1 MDVLDEKQ
9 NGAPPPMEVDEVVSV
24 RDRKSLRF
32 FVELEADITA
42 SQDEAFAS
50 KHMPDLGHDVKDFTV
65 YTWRLNNWKK
75 LEKKLTSPE
84 FDCGGHK
91 WSRPFSL
98 FHSILLI
105 FSRIF
110 KPLLSGEFSFFPLE
124 TRMRLQM
131 ILSLYISIMPTRKR
145 LRKDGTHVHS
155 SHWLSQTYMIQLST
169 QSAVR
174 LSPEC
179 PTAAFKLL
187 ILYLDANHRFIAE
200 ECDWG
205 FTRFSE
211 LRKIFNVQEG
221 HLRPTIED
229 ESAEITVYVRV
240 LEDPTGVLWHNFVK

>member
-24 RDRKSLRF
+24 RDRKSLDSLSNWR
-32 FVELEADITA
+32 LISA

-98 FHSILLI
+98 FHLSILLI
-105 FSRIF
+105 FSC
-110 KPLLSGEFSFFPLE
+110 LSVNSLSGEFSFFPLE
-124 TRMRLQM
+124 TQMRPRM

-145 LRKDGTHVHS
+145 LRKDGTLVHN
-155 SHWLSQTYMIQLST
+155 SH
-169 QSAVR
+169 
-174 LSPEC
+174 
-179 PTAAFKLL
+179 
-187 ILYLDANHRFIAE
+187 
-200 ECDWG
+200 
-205 FTRFSE
+205 
-211 LRKIFNVQEG
+211 
-221 HLRPTIED
+221 
-229 ESAEITVYVRV
+229 
-240 LEDPTGVLWHNFVK
+240 